1 MSAENERATPAPA
14 RTGPWIEVEEVV
26 AQLYSDAP
34 AGTIALPFAADA
46 PSTAQA
52 ALRRQHQHEARR
64 AERAASRLLQVF
76 AATTCFLR
84 ELRRGLRQTQPETAP
99 VPEAAPAAPA
109 APEAPTS
116 GGPVASSS
124 APIVSSAILMC
135 WSVVLLRFGHTKT
148 AGAFAAAGGVVA
160 WVALLA
166 RRA

>member
-1 MSAENERATPAPA
+1 MSAETERETTAPA
-14 RTGPWIEVEEVV
+14 RTGPWIKVEEVV

-34 AGTIALPFAADA
+34 AATAALPFAVDA

-76 AATTCFLR
+76 SATTCFLR

-99 VPEAAPAAPA
+99 VPEA
-109 APEAPTS
+109 PTA
-116 GGPVASSS
+116 GGPAASSS

-166 RRA
+166 RRV

>member
-1 MSAENERATPAPA
+1 MPPIPAAPAPA
-14 RTGPWIEVEEVV
+14 GGAPR
-26 AQLYSDAP
+26 DAAGAARREAVRAWNGARDLDEIP
-34 AGTIALPFAADA
+34 ARVWARWRG
-46 PSTAQA
+46 A
-52 ALRRQHQHEARR
+52 ALARDLRRR

-76 AATTCFLR
+76 SATTCFLR

-99 VPEAAPAAPA
+99 VPEA
-109 APEAPTS
+109 PTA
-116 GGPVASSS
+116 GGPAASSS

-166 RRA
+166 RRV